1 MVSDIDQ
8 VPQVIRQLL
17 NEQTDLGAIRV
28 SKDAGLC
35 DVRLQRWASV
45 PDLEFWRLG
54 LKRQY
59 WQIHLT
65 MRLRDLAYPGRS
77 SLQSTRSF
85 FLMSFVQ
92 GAHSAARPAAA

>member
-1 MVSDIDQ
+1 MVSNVDQ
-8 VPQVIRQLL
+8 IPQIIRQLL
-17 NEQTDLGAIRV
+17 DEQADLSAIRV

-35 DVRLQRWASV
+35 DVGLNCWAGV
-45 PDLEFWRLG
+45 ADLELGGLG
-54 LKRQY
+54 LKRQH
-59 WQIHLT
+59 WQVHLT

-92 GAHSAARPAAA
+92 GAHSAASPAAA